1 MMQIEGIIRDTP
13 QPHLEFS
20 GEAELPEGAII
31 VMLKTTLFKQKAERK
46 DRGWTLELP
55 AEACTLPMTEGTS
68 VEIWLAPEAN
78 ESLTQCPQALQE
90 ALLANRSA
98 YYFFQLLDAEQR
110 ERIVRYAEQGAEEQR
125 IRRIDK
131 IIAMLYER
139 RTL

>member
-20 GEAELPEGAII
+20 AEAELPEGVNRYAG
-31 VMLKTTLFKQKAERK
+31 KQRYSKQKRK
-46 DRGWTLELP
+46 KRSGWTLELP
-55 AEACTLPMTEGTS
+55 AEVRTLPMAEGTS

-110 ERIVRYAEQGAEEQR
+110 ERIIRYAEQGAEEQR

>member
-1 MMQIEGIIRDTP
+1 
-13 QPHLEFS
+13 
-20 GEAELPEGAII
+20 
-31 VMLKTTLFKQKAERK
+31 
-46 DRGWTLELP
+46 
-55 AEACTLPMTEGTS
+55 MTEGTS

-98 YYFFQLLDAEQR
+98 YYFFNCLTRAAGT
-110 ERIVRYAEQGAEEQR
+110 IVRYAEQGAEEQR

-139 RTL
+139 QTL

>member
-1 MMQIEGIIRDTP
+1 MIPSVAASERGRSQTSLRAVSYT
-13 QPHLEFS
+13 HL
-20 GEAELPEGAII
+20 
-31 VMLKTTLFKQKAERK
+31 
-46 DRGWTLELP
+46 
-55 AEACTLPMTEGTS
+55 
-68 VEIWLAPEAN
+68 
-78 ESLTQCPQALQE
+78 CPQALQE

-110 ERIVRYAEQGAEEQR
+110 ERIIRYAEQGAEEQR